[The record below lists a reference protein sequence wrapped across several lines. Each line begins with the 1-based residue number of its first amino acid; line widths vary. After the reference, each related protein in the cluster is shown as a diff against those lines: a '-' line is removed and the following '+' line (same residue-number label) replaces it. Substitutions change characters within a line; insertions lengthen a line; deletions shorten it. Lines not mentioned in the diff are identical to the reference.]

1 MRSKMTE
8 RTNIEDIYKKYKIK
22 IDAVVEGTNKNYK
35 KAAEIVSWFYGG
47 STERWRKV
55 LKNKKGTAMPTSVK
69 EFLKF
74 KK

>member
-1 MRSKMTE
+1 MAGNKVTD
-8 RTNIEDIYKKYKIK
+8 DIYQKYSSQ
-22 IDAVVEGTNKNYK
+22 IDAILDATENNYT

-55 LKNKKGTAMPTSVK
+55 LKNKKGKTMPDTIK
-69 EFLKF
+69 EFLKLSN